1 MTQQSI
7 RRVLLRGCM
16 WGLVSSLSGSLIYG
30 VISSPMIYWEFI
42 VFSSA
47 LSSNKPPASSLLD
60 LTLQRG
66 VVGILDTIVSCV
78 LVGVITGLISF
89 VLLAAIPGALGGM
102 VLSIMIH
109 FGAART
115 PWPKQAG
122 VLMGALVGG
131 IAQSVIDIVLLVLV
145 SSDKYVSWQI
155 QPSFGFLFPYL
166 IAAIAGGL
174 VGKRLASAYSS

>member
-1 MTQQSI
+1 MTQLSI
-7 RRVLLRGCM
+7 RRVLLRGFI
-16 WGLVSSLSGSLIYG
+16 WGLVSSLLGSLIYG
-30 VISSPMIYWEFI
+30 VISSPMIYWELI

-47 LSSNKPPASSLLD
+47 LSSKNPPASSLLD

-78 LVGVITGLISF
+78 IVGVITGLIGF

-102 VLSIMIH
+102 VLGIMIH
-109 FGAART
+109 FGATRT
-115 PWPKQAG
+115 PWPKQVG

-131 IAQSVIDIVLLVLV
+131 IAQVVIDIVLLVLV
-145 SSDKYVSWQI
+145 SFDKNVIWQI
-155 QPSFGFLFPYL
+155 QPFWLLLSFL
-166 IAAIAGGL
+166 IAVIAGGL